1 MDRHIGRHTSYI
13 MNTEY
18 KGTTLVELLIVMI
31 LTGIVTIAIYSS
43 LDIVSHISSR
53 LTEADASIE
62 HLSDSLSGKDIYI
75 QDSLYYAE
83 QDSLRIIDKTNEMN
97 YDE

>member
-1 MDRHIGRHTSYI
+1 

-18 KGTTLVELLIVMI
+18 KGTTLLELLIVMI

-53 LTEADASIE
+53 LAEADASIE
-62 HLSDSLSGKDIYI
+62 HLSDSLSGNYIYI

-83 QDSLRIIDKTNEMN
+83 QDSLRIIDKINEMN

>member
-1 MDRHIGRHTSYI
+1 

-53 LTEADASIE
+53 LAEADASIE
-62 HLSDSLSGKDIYI
+62 HISDSLSGNYIYI
-75 QDSLYYAE
+75 QDLLYYAE
-83 QDSLRIIDKTNEMN
+83 QDSLRIIDKINEMN

>member
-1 MDRHIGRHTSYI
+1 

-31 LTGIVTIAIYSS
+31 LTGTVTIAIYSS
-43 LDIVSHISSR
+43 LDIVSRISLR
-53 LTEADASIE
+53 LTEADTSIE

-83 QDSLRIIDKTNEMN
+83 QDSLRIIDKIIEMN

>member
-1 MDRHIGRHTSYI
+1 

-18 KGTTLVELLIVMI
+18 KGTTLLELLIVMI

-53 LTEADASIE
+53 LSEADASIE
-62 HLSDSLSGKDIYI
+62 HLSDSLSGNYIYI

-83 QDSLRIIDKTNEMN
+83 QDSLRIIDKINEMN

>member
-1 MDRHIGRHTSYI
+1 M
-13 MNTEY
+13 
-18 KGTTLVELLIVMI
+18 ELLIVMI

-43 LDIVSHISSR
+43 LDIVSRISLR

-62 HLSDSLSGKDIYI
+62 HLSDSLSGKNIHI

-83 QDSLRIIDKTNEMN
+83 QDSLRIIDKINEMN

>member
-1 MDRHIGRHTSYI
+1 

-31 LTGIVTIAIYSS
+31 LTGTVTIAIYSS
-43 LDIVSHISSR
+43 LDIVSHISLR
-53 LTEADASIE
+53 LKEADASIE
-62 HLSDSLSGKDIYI
+62 HLSDSLSGKYIYI

-83 QDSLRIIDKTNEMN
+83 QDSLRIIDKINEMN
-97 YDE
+97 YYE

>member
-1 MDRHIGRHTSYI
+1 

-31 LTGIVTIAIYSS
+31 LTGTVTIAIYSS
-43 LDIVSHISSR
+43 LDIVSRISLR

-62 HLSDSLSGKDIYI
+62 HLSDSLSGKNIYI

-83 QDSLRIIDKTNEMN
+83 QDSLRNIDKINEMN
-97 YDE
+97 YYE

>member
-1 MDRHIGRHTSYI
+1 

-18 KGTTLVELLIVMI
+18 KGTTLLELLIVMI

-43 LDIVSHISSR
+43 IDIVSHISSR
-53 LTEADASIE
+53 LAEADASIE
-62 HLSDSLSGKDIYI
+62 HLSDSLSGNYIYI

-83 QDSLRIIDKTNEMN
+83 QDSLRIIDKINEMN

>member
-1 MDRHIGRHTSYI
+1 

-43 LDIVSHISSR
+43 LDIVSHISLR
-53 LTEADASIE
+53 LAEADASIE
-62 HLSDSLSGKDIYI
+62 HLSDSLSGNYIYI

-83 QDSLRIIDKTNEMN
+83 QDSLRIIDKINEMN
-97 YDE
+97 YYE